1 MNKILIDQVK
11 ILHKTAAIVSFKNGV
26 GFIPLPLKKI
36 ANKKDLIDYSLKL
49 NHFIRSPEFAYMD
62 KGSKRQIIDRYYV
75 DFPEEII
82 KME

>member
-1 MNKILIDQVK
+1 M
-11 ILHKTAAIVSFKNGV
+11 
-26 GFIPLPLKKI
+26 PLKKI
-36 ANKKDLIDYSLKL
+36 AKKKDLIDYSLKL

>member
-1 MNKILIDQVK
+1 MNKILIEQIK
-11 ILHKTAAIVSFKNGV
+11 NLYKTATIVSFKNNV
-26 GFIPLPLKKI
+26 GFVPLPLKKI
-36 ANKKDLIDYSLKL
+36 TQKKDLIDYSLKL